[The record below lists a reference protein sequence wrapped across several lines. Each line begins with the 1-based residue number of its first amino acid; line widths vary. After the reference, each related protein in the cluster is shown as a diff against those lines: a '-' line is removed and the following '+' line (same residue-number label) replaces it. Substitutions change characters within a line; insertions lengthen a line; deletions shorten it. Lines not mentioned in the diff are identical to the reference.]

1 MTRIFITQKIQP
13 KAEEMLKAKGYDVVT
28 SSKSGVLTKAEL
40 IAELKKSQNEAVPY
54 DAILSLLTNKIDGD
68 VFDAAPA
75 VKIVSN
81 YAVGFDNIDLDAAK
95 KRGVKVA
102 NAPGLSSQS
111 VAEHTMG
118 LLLSLAMR
126 IVEGDRY
133 VRAGSYQGWNPDI
146 FWGTDVTG
154 KTLGLIG
161 AGNIGSMVA
170 RRAKGFEMNI
180 IYYDV
185 KRNERMEAET
195 SAQFQ
200 PILEDLLKEADFVS
214 VHVPLLPTTRHLIN
228 KEHFS
233 MMKKT
238 ALLINTSRGAVI
250 DEVALVDALK
260 NSVIRGAAIDV
271 FENEPVLTSG
281 LINLQNIIL
290 TPHIG
295 SATEKTRESMS
306 VAAAENIID
315 FFEGRTPARLVV

>member
-1 MTRIFITQKIQP
+1 
-13 KAEEMLKAKGYDVVT
+13 
-28 SSKSGVLTKAEL
+28 
-40 IAELKKSQNEAVPY
+40 
-54 DAILSLLTNKIDGD
+54 
-68 VFDAAPA
+68 
-75 VKIVSN
+75 
-81 YAVGFDNIDLDAAK
+81 
-95 KRGVKVA
+95 
-102 NAPGLSSQS
+102 
-111 VAEHTMG
+111 
-118 LLLSLAMR
+118 
-126 IVEGDRY
+126 
-133 VRAGSYQGWNPDI
+133 
-146 FWGTDVTG
+146 
-154 KTLGLIG
+154 
-161 AGNIGSMVA
+161 
-170 RRAKGFEMNI
+170 
-180 IYYDV
+180 
-185 KRNERMEAET
+185 MEAET